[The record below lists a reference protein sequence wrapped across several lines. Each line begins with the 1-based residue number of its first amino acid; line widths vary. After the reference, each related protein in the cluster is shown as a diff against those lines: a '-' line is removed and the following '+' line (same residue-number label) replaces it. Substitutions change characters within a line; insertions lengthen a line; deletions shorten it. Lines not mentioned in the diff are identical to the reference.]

1 MKKQIFVLLVLVFC
15 FHLTSCN
22 NMTES
27 IIKKRMEQQQEQ
39 ITSFKDGRL
48 HVILVGTGGPLP
60 NEKRISA
67 TSIAVI
73 AGKEFIL
80 VDVGPGVVR
89 NMGLQGLPLGSIT
102 AVFLTHFHSDHIS
115 DLGELAFMSWA
126 QGRTRQK
133 LMVFGPEGVKQ
144 VVNGYNIAYS
154 LDSSYRVAHHG
165 EEIMPS
171 PAAGIVANTLS
182 IPDPKIDVPFYNH
195 NGLIVSVFLVDHHPA
210 EPAVGYRFEYKGK
223 VVVIT
228 GDTKKT
234 ETLAN
239 HAKAADLFICDALDV
254 KLVET
259 MSRVAAETK
268 QPRLAAQL
276 HDIQDYHMTP
286 VQAAEVAKKAGV
298 RKLIFVHIVPP
309 LTNFVAKN
317 SFLAGVDDIYD
328 GDIILGEDGMTFSLN
343 PQY

>member
-1 MKKQIFVLLVLVFC
+1 MKRKIYVLLVLVFC
-15 FHLTSCN
+15 FNLTSCDN
-22 NMTES
+22 ITEL
-27 IIKKRMEQQQEQ
+27 IIKRRMKQQQKQ
-39 ITSFKDGRL
+39 TASFKDGRL

-60 NEKRISA
+60 NKERISA
-67 TSIAVI
+67 TSIAVM
-73 AGKEFIL
+73 AGEEFIL

-89 NMGLQGLPLGSIT
+89 NIGLQGLPLGSIT

-126 QGRTRQK
+126 QGRSQQK

-171 PAAGIVANTLS
+171 SAAGIVANTLS
-182 IPDPKIDVPFYNH
+182 IPDPKVAVPFYNH
-195 NGLIVSVFLVDHHPA
+195 SGLIVSVFLVDHHPV

-234 ETLAN
+234 EALAS
-239 HAKAADLFICDALDV
+239 HAKAADLFISEALDV

-259 MSRVAAETK
+259 MSRVAAEIK
-268 QPRLAAQL
+268 LPRLAAQL

-286 VQAAEVAKKAGV
+286 VQAAEIAKEAGV

-309 LTNFVAKN
+309 LMNFVAKH
-317 SFLAGVDDIYD
+317 SFLSGVDDIYD
-328 GDIILGEDGMTFSLN
+328 GDIILGEDGMTFTLN
-343 PQY
+343 P